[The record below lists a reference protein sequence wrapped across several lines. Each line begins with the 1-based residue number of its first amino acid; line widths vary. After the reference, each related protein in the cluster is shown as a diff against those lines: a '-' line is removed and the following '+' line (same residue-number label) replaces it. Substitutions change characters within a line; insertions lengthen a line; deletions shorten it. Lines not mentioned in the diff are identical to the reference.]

1 MMNIKIEPRG
11 QVAVEMLIIVSFL
24 IMLLLPIIMAV
35 FNVFSTETWKLD
47 VEKTDAVAQTISE
60 TADRLVIS
68 GEGSI
73 SSVSIFIPSRVKKIE
88 VKNNAIIFLI
98 DLPELGTID
107 VVELLNNDI
116 NFQLVGPTKDWEEI
130 SGMQNIMLNY
140 SDGVIYLSK

>member
-1 MMNIKIEPRG
+1 MNIKIEPRG